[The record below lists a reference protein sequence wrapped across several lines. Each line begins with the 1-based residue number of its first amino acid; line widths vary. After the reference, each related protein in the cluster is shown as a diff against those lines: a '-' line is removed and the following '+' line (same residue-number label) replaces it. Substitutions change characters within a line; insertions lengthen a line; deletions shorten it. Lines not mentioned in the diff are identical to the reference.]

1 MRGGIMKRR
10 GLVLGTVFM
19 FSLLTLA
26 TAGCTVDGKAL
37 FEKEGCNKCHRFK
50 GVGGSIC
57 PDLTDVKSRR
67 SREWIH
73 QQLTDPSVNNPD
85 SKMPSFGHLSEKE
98 KQALIDYLYQ

>member
-1 MRGGIMKRR
+1 MKRR
-10 GLVLGTVFM
+10 GLVTGMAVLF
-19 FSLLTLA
+19 FLLTLV

-73 QQLTDPSVNNPD
+73 QQLKDPSVNNPA
-85 SKMPSFGHLSEKE
+85 SKMPSFGHLSGKE
-98 KQALIDYLYQ
+98 IQAIINYLYQ

>member
-1 MRGGIMKRR
+1 MKLKGLFSVLFVVLFLGGC
-10 GLVLGTVFM
+10 
-19 FSLLTLA
+19 A
-26 TAGCTVDGKAL
+26 VDGAKL

-57 PDLTDVKSRR
+57 PDLTDVKNRR

-73 QQLTDPSVNNPD
+73 QQLKDPSKNNPN

-98 KQALIDYLYQ
+98 IQAIIDYLYR